1 VTDPERDR
9 LADRA
14 AALID
19 RASAQGSSDHE
30 SDQERDA
37 LLLDQ
42 ARFQARRIEPYR
54 RLLQARG
61 ADPETATTP
70 NQLPAIPTDLFR
82 HARLAAHPAEQDVRI
97 FRTSGTTTGRRG
109 AHHLKDLTLYDR
121 AARAAAGAALF
132 PDGPLTLIHLIPSEA
147 EAPDSSLAYMAAR
160 FQDWFGKGPAVHAW
174 EDDRLHPGRLAEAL
188 DQATAEARPV
198 ALLGT
203 SFAFV
208 QAEEILQSRWILP
221 PGSRLMQTGGFKGR
235 TREVA
240 PDLLRQLLSD
250 RYGLPDQA
258 ILAEYGMTELSSQLY
273 ETTGPR
279 RLRPPAWLRIEI
291 VDPETLQ
298 PIPPGQQSQ
307 AGLLRIEDPANVDT
321 AWAIQT
327 SDLARQI
334 PPDGLELLGRAP
346 GAIPRGCSLAVEE
359 ALGR

>member
-1 VTDPERDR
+1 MAVNDPERDH

-19 RASAQGSSDHE
+19 RVSAQGPDTTA
-30 SDQERDA
+30 DQERDA
-37 LLLDQ
+37 LLLDL
-42 ARFQARRIEPYR
+42 ARFQARRIDPYR

-61 ADPETATTP
+61 ADPEAATAP
-70 NQLPAIPTDLFR
+70 GQLPAIPTDLFR
-82 HARLAAHPAEQDVRI
+82 HARLAAHPPEQDVRI
-97 FRTSGTTTGRRG
+97 FRTSGTTQGRCG

-121 AARAAAGAALF
+121 AAQAAARAALF
-132 PDGPLTLIHLIPSEA
+132 PDGPLTLIHLIPSETA
-147 EAPDSSLAYMAAR
+147 APDSSLAYMAAR

-174 EDDRLHPGRLAEAL
+174 QDDRLHPDRLTEAL
-188 DQATAEARPV
+188 DQATAEARSV

-208 QAEEILQSRWILP
+208 QAEEILQRRWTLP

-240 PDLLRQLLSD
+240 PDLLRRLLAD
-250 RYGLPDQA
+250 RYGLPDHA

-279 RLRPPAWLRIEI
+279 RLRPPAWLRTEI
-291 VDPETLQ
+291 VAPETLQ
-298 PIPPGQQSQ
+298 PIPPGQP
-307 AGLLRIEDPANVDT
+307 GLLRIEDPANVDT

-327 SDLARQI
+327 SDLARRI